1 MKNFSCRN
9 NKVCQTNLP
18 IKFEKEKL
26 LFPIVTESHKMR
38 PKWDC
43 CGPTFLANNVQTSW
57 WFFKD
62 SWFKV
67 FSSLAPH
74 IMTLGFSSCWC
85 VKRLHLIFFLSAPLQ
100 PGQYICLLHEQS
112 RCGNWLVSGL
122 TLPQLSE
129 VYTTDEWT
137 KDRCTVLYVI
147 YGCSLK
153 SSWS

>member
-85 VKRLHLIFFLSAPLQ
+85 VKRLHLIFFSLLSSVTWTVYMFAPWTEPRRQLV
-100 PGQYICLLHEQS
+100 GFRLNFAWAERSLH
-112 RCGNWLVSGL
+112 NW
-122 TLPQLSE
+122 
-129 VYTTDEWT
+129 WMN
-137 KDRCTVLYVI
+137 
-147 YGCSLK
+147 
-153 SSWS
+153 